1 MSFLGRLAPRQPTHW
16 QMFTAER
23 VNVGLA
29 IGTMAIATTVVAA
42 QYTRLLGRRGH
53 EQSSEEHLIGSAPAA
68 AADTVGVAV
77 EGYIATPR
85 RETLLFNLLSGFL
98 GAFAMVRLSTWAI
111 REKRGPFRNVR
122 VGGRHIHHFIPG
134 ILIAFGAGL
143 AALMTQSEPSEDR
156 IAVAMGIG
164 IGLTFDEAALL
175 LDMRDVY
182 WSPEGLLSVQVSLAT
197 GATLGATVLTLRIL
211 DRGERHQEEVGEIP
225 PTD

>member
-1 MSFLGRLAPRQPTHW
+1 MKVLDRLVPPKPTYW
-16 QMFTAER
+16 ETFSSDR
-23 VNVGLA
+23 VNVVLA
-29 IGTMAIATTVVAA
+29 FGTVTIAATVLAA
-42 QYTRLLGRRGH
+42 QYTRLLGRRTS
-53 EQSSEEHLIGSAPAA
+53 EQSDEEHLIDSAPTA
-68 AADTVGVAV
+68 AADAVGVAV

-98 GAFAMVRLSTWAI
+98 GAFAAVRLSTWAI
-111 REKRGPFRNVR
+111 REGHGPFRNLN
-122 VGGRHIHHFIPG
+122 VGGRHIHHFVPG
-134 ILIAFGAGL
+134 ILIAFGSGV
-143 AALMTQSEPSEDR
+143 AALLTQGETSENR

-211 DRGERHQEEVGEIP
+211 GRGVRHQEAAGEIP
-225 PTD
+225 ASG